1 MSNFSISIEPLNV
14 HGLPES
20 MARKERAT
28 IGRLKILANS
38 YCATEGMD
46 LHQNTPEE
54 GPLVAGYPLAEWL
67 AWNWWRLRWEAA
79 PAGRSPD
86 HGPSDTWLMSHAL
99 GNVGSGYCW
108 PDISLSSD
116 GFLTQ
121 LTWRPWNDLSHAT
134 FRYFGP
140 DRTAIMQASSFEQA
154 VDEFISATL
163 DRLREAG
170 VPPENLE
177 ILWEELR
184 EERDNEQSTRFRR
197 MEARIGADPDEREE
211 DEITALLS
219 RAEALGEAAFEEIAG
234 DPIVQTR
241 DNGKL
246 LTDRCIEDF
255 AAEVGFDTKPSDA
268 VRLDEPHPRTL
279 WGTELAWKVGV
290 EAARALRSQEGLG
303 LEPVEN
309 ARLCQLGAV
318 AEEALQPISTSK
330 AIACFMLDDVGNGA
344 KAVFRSANATGRR
357 FELARLIG
365 DRVIVDDGRLFPATM
380 TGSYRQKTQRA
391 FAAELLCPW
400 EAAEP
405 MLEEAESEDDAIDDV
420 ASHFGVSPLLLHNR
434 IGDNVPR

>member
-14 HGLPES
+14 HGLPKS

-79 PAGRSPD
+79 PIGRSSD
-86 HGPSDTWLMSHAL
+86 HAPGHTWLMSHAL
-99 GNVGSGYCW
+99 SNVGSGYCW
-108 PDISLSSD
+108 PDVSISSD

-121 LTWRPWNDLSHAT
+121 LTWRPWNDISHAT

-140 DRTAIMQASSFEQA
+140 DRSAGVQASAFEQA
-154 VDEFISATL
+154 VGEFISATL
-163 DRLREAG
+163 EQLHEAR
-170 VPPENLE
+170 VPPENLK

-219 RAEALGEAAFEEIAG
+219 RAEALGEAAFEEIAS

-241 DNGKL
+241 DNGML
-246 LTDRCIEDF
+246 LTDRRIEDV

-268 VRLDEPHPRTL
+268 VRLDKLPAKAP
-279 WGTELAWKVGV
+279 WGAELAWKAGVG
-290 EAARALRSQEGLG
+290 AARALRSQEGLG
-303 LEPVEN
+303 LDPVEDS
-309 ARLCQLGAV
+309 RLCQLGAV
-318 AEEALQPISTSK
+318 VGEALQPNGASK
-330 AIACFMLDDVGNGA
+330 GTVCFMLDEASNGG

-365 DRVIVDDGRLFPATM
+365 DRVVVDDGCLFPATM

-405 MLEEAESEDDAIDDV
+405 MLEEAESEDDAIDV
-420 ASHFGVSPLLLHNR
+420 ANHFGVSPLLLLNR
-434 IGDNVPR
+434 IEDNVPR